1 VFPEQGSLVLKSITN
16 ASYKVIQEF
25 IPDYYRHILMNPHT
39 ILTPILGVYMMKI
52 NRDGATIPLY
62 FILQRSIQEFDYS
75 SLEDDDLTFGF
86 DIKG

>member
-1 VFPEQGSLVLKSITN
+1 
-16 ASYKVIQEF
+16 
-25 IPDYYRHILMNPHT
+25 MNPHT

-75 SLEDDDLTFGF
+75 TLEDDDLTFGF